1 MDFKYKIIDNCVVI
15 TGTTTTEYCDVITET
30 IDIPSIINGLNVIG
44 INNYSFKLVPYL
56 KSINIPNSIINIGR
70 NTFSANH
77 HLTEINGVKL
87 KEGVNIINNKFIYY
101 ERRIYTIKYQIC
113 DDYCDDDE
121 LFIDNN
127 YFRFTFEITLLP
139 IARRVFSNLLAN
151 DIVSVQALN

>member
-1 MDFKYKIIDNCVVI
+1 MFYYEIDDGEAYIFAINDNSVTSVEIPEFIDDYPVTKISQF
-15 TGTTTTEYCDVITET
+15 TFEYCFNLEY
-30 IDIPSIINGLNVIG
+30 INGI
-44 INNYSFKLVPYL
+44 
-56 KSINIPNSIINIGR
+56 
-70 NTFSANH
+70 
-77 HLTEINGVKL
+77 KL
-87 KEGVNIINNKFIYY
+87 KEGVNIINNKFIYH